1 MPIYEYCCDSCM
13 HRFELKRSF
22 NDNSAVSCPKCSSD
36 VRQIFSPAPIIFK
49 GSGFYVTDVK
59 RAGDN
64 THTPPTKDKEPP
76 KETAEAKKPAD
87 SKGGVSEE

>member
-1 MPIYEYCCDSCM
+1 MPIYEYCCNSCM

-22 NDNSAVSCPKCSSD
+22 SDDSAVSCPKCSGD

-64 THTPPTKDKEPP
+64 SHVPPAKDKEPA
-76 KETAEAKKPAD
+76 KEPVEAKKTED
-87 SKGGVSEE
+87 SKGAEPKE